1 MRHSRVEIHGNGR
14 GKVSSMNWIMTDK
27 GFQVAAPAE
36 IFVDLETALAT
47 RDATQLKVDL
57 PGDADVTDLRPILPR
72 IATIRIHF
80 AGFSDG
86 RGFSQ
91 ARLLRLWGYRSRLRA
106 SGLIADQYA
115 MARRSGFDA
124 VDVSPSLAARQ
135 PETQWLAKADWQA
148 NDYQTRLRQKAG

>member
-1 MRHSRVEIHGNGR
+1 
-14 GKVSSMNWIMTDK
+14 MTDR
-27 GFQVAAPAE
+27 GFQNAAATE
-36 IFVDLETALAT
+36 VFVDLETALAT
-47 RDATQLKVDL
+47 RDATQLNIDL
-57 PGDADVTDLRPILPR
+57 PGEADVAELRPILSGT
-72 IATIRIHF
+72 ATIRIHF

-91 ARLLRLWGYRSRLRA
+91 ARLLRLWGYCNSLRA

-135 PETQWLAKADWQA
+135 PETQWLARADWQA
-148 NDYQTRLRQKAG
+148 NDYQTRLRQNAG